1 MNIPPVDRPSPVR
14 PVAAE
19 LASFGN
25 GRVLPTAPVNP
36 TVVSAPEPVSG
47 VINLVNQA
55 NKPSEGEAVY
65 TSVSDPIRRG
75 SEAGTVPKD
84 WTITRPEPVKE
95 EVPPP
100 EPISKLLIDHLHKL
114 WQASGQA
121 VSELLA
127 DHPNKVAALTPT
139 ENTQTGDA
147 VNEVLTY
154 DPVSIAKTAKAS
166 TGSSTSGSTTP

>member
-1 MNIPPVDRPSPVR
+1 MNIPPVDRPSTVR

-19 LASFGN
+19 LASLGN
-25 GRVLPTAPVNP
+25 SRVLPTAPVNP

-65 TSVSDPIRRG
+65 RSVSDPNRRG
-75 SEAGTVPKD
+75 SEAATTPKD

-127 DHPNKVAALTPT
+127 EHPSKVAAVTPP
-139 ENTQTGDA
+139 ENAPTGDA
-147 VNEVLTY
+147 VNEALTY

-166 TGSSTSGSTTP
+166 SGGSSSNSATR